1 MKITEIRDT
10 IQTLNWVRRDSTGG
24 TREENIR
31 TNLPALLAP
40 HIAKVLAL
48 AIPARFARDIE
59 SKADALDA
67 AAYVLD
73 RWNELKTSALSR

>member
-1 MKITEIRDT
+1 MKINEIRDA

-24 TREENIR
+24 TVEENKR

-40 HIAKVLAL
+40 HVAKVLAL
-48 AIPARFARDIE
+48 AIPTRFARDIE

-67 AAYVLD
+67 AATVIA
-73 RWNELKTSALSR
+73 RWHELQPATATR

>member
-1 MKITEIRDT
+1 MKIDQIRDT

-24 TREENIR
+24 TPEENIR

-48 AIPARFARDIE
+48 AIPTRFARDIE

-67 AAYVLD
+67 AATVLA
-73 RWNELKTSALSR
+73 RWHELQPATLAR